1 MKNQWLKSGT
11 SPKLLPLILAAV
23 VAVLGVAQFVGAQQS
38 PIDVVWVRGPIYMLA
53 GAGGNIM
60 ASIGPDG
67 VLLVDSGTEAL
78 ADEVLET
85 IAEIQVMQLEGRAY
99 AWAGI
104 ENWGAEGR
112 LSVLA
117 YRDGYAPPK
126 PVRYILNTSA
136 DPNHSGGNQIIKDS
150 GTTYVGGNVA
160 GSILDAG
167 VGASI
172 YAREEVLFRMLEDGV
187 PFENYPTDT
196 FYSDSYKLSH
206 FFNGDGVKMIH
217 MPSSTTDAT
226 VVYFP
231 RSDIIVTGDFFS
243 HTRYPM
249 VDLENG
255 GSIDGVVDA
264 LNWVLDTAI
273 PEFRSEGGTLVIP
286 GHGRVSDTADVGYYR
301 DMVTIVR
308 NNVEEMINRGWT
320 LEQVLEERP
329 TKAYDGLYGDDR
341 TWTPTDFVTA
351 VYQSLV
357 EGRGE

>member
-1 MKNQWLKSGT
+1 MNNQWLKLRT
-11 SPKLLPLILAAV
+11 FPKLSSLMLAV
-23 VAVLGVAQFVGAQQS
+23 VVTVLGVAQFVSAQES

-67 VLLVDSGTEAL
+67 VLLVDSGTEAM
-78 ADEVLET
+78 ADKVLEA
-85 IAEIQVMQLEGRAY
+85 IAKIQIMQLEGRAY

-136 DPNHSGGNQIIKDS
+136 DPDHSGGNQIIKDS
-150 GTTYVGGNVA
+150 GITYVGGNVA
-160 GSILDAG
+160 GTILDAG

-187 PFENYPTDT
+187 PYENYPTDT
-196 FYSDSYKLSH
+196 FYGDSYKLSH

-231 RSDIIVTGDFFS
+231 RSDIIVTGDFFA
-243 HTRYPM
+243 HTRYPI

-255 GSIDGVVDA
+255 GSIDGVLDA

-308 NNVEEMINRGWT
+308 NNIQEMINRGWT
-320 LEQVLEERP
+320 LDQVLEERP

-341 TWTPTDFVTA
+341 RWTPTDFVTA
-351 VYQSLV
+351 VYRSLV